1 MHERR
6 EGRERARLQ
15 LVLCRAHADLH
26 ADVVPLVGDGT
37 SFVKVVDRR
46 RVEEAPCG
54 LRDPVLPF
62 GVVFAV
68 GGKRVMR
75 SGDWAIRQLGTQ
87 VKKRLRSNVQRPM
100 SHEVS
105 F

>member
-6 EGRERARLQ
+6 ERSERPRVH

-46 RVEEAPCG
+46 RMAKASRG
-54 LRDPVLPF
+54 HRDPLLPF
-62 GVVFAV
+62 GVECAGEASGTGDPAIGRV
-68 GGKRVMR
+68 G
-75 SGDWAIRQLGTQ
+75 
-87 VKKRLRSNVQRPM
+87 N
-100 SHEVS
+100 
-105 F
+105 